1 MTQNTMRDATYQK
14 FVKRW
19 EEVTD
24 IPPQTLGP
32 LTGVYKQLT
41 KRLKVMP
48 WPWFVVIS
56 LGFVLV
62 LYVLIGSAITILTT
76 ILQRGF

>member
-1 MTQNTMRDATYQK
+1 MSDVTYQK

-48 WPWFVVIS
+48 WPWFVIAGI
-56 LGFVLV
+56 GFVLM
-62 LYVLIGSAITILTT
+62 LYVLIGSTITMLTT
-76 ILQRGF
+76 ILQNSF

>member
-1 MTQNTMRDATYQK
+1 MSDATYQK

-32 LTGVYKQLT
+32 LTGVYKQIT
-41 KRLKVMP
+41 RRLKVMP
-48 WPWFVVIS
+48 WLWFVVVSI
-56 LGFVLV
+56 GLV
-62 LYVLIGSAITILTT
+62 LGLYLGIGSAITILTT
-76 ILQRGF
+76 ILQNSF

>member
-1 MTQNTMRDATYQK
+1 MADSTYQK
-14 FVKRW
+14 FVRRW

-32 LTGVYKQLT
+32 LTPYYKRVT
-41 KRLKVMP
+41 RRLKVMP
-48 WPWFVVIS
+48 WPVFVASSILVVIA
-56 LGFVLV
+56 
-62 LYVLIGSAITILTT
+62 LYMLLGSAITFLVT

>member
-1 MTQNTMRDATYQK
+1 MQDATYQK

-32 LTGVYKQLT
+32 FTGMYKQIT

-48 WPWFVVIS
+48 WPWFVVASI
-56 LGFVLV
+56 GFVFM
-62 LYVLIGSAITILTT
+62 LYVLIGSAITMLTS
-76 ILQRGF
+76 ILQNSF